1 MSTTYQN
8 MLKVNN
14 EDIKT
19 TYEINTKSNI
29 PGNQEFGNKSWPINS
44 FRFCDKLWTD
54 NGPKIDKIT
63 SANSIKFDDMHCW
76 CELGIFEISKGFSF
90 FLEGLN

>member
-1 MSTTYQN
+1 MGTTYQN

-29 PGNQEFGNKSWPINS
+29 PGNQEFGNKS
-44 FRFCDKLWTD
+44 
-54 NGPKIDKIT
+54 
-63 SANSIKFDDMHCW
+63 
-76 CELGIFEISKGFSF
+76 
-90 FLEGLN
+90 